1 MSPLLEAQDLR
12 VGYRGKQVLHGVS
25 LVVGQGEIVG
35 LIGHNGSGKS
45 TLLKAMFGLVPVES
59 GEVRFDGASITN
71 RDAAKNAAG
80 GLALVPQAQG
90 LFSELTVAENL
101 RLGGYL
107 VRDPAVLSARRDTV
121 HELFPVLR
129 ERATQIAGSLSGGEQ
144 QMVALGLA
152 LMRAPRAL
160 LLDEP
165 SLGLS
170 PAIIDRVLESVR
182 TVAERLG
189 ASVLIAEQNVRQLF
203 RISDRVYG
211 LKVGRV
217 VVEGTPTDLDAS
229 RLRDLF

>member
-12 VGYRGKQVLHGVS
+12 VGYQGKQVLHGVS

-45 TLLKAMFGLVPVES
+45 TLLKAMFGLVPVEG
-59 GEVRFDGASITN
+59 GEVRFDAVAITN
-71 RDAAKNAAG
+71 RDAAENAG
-80 GLALVPQAQG
+80 KGLALVPQAQG
-90 LFSELTVAENL
+90 IFNELTVAENL

-107 VRDPAVLSARRDTV
+107 IRDPAVFSARRDTV
-121 HELFPVLR
+121 HALFPLLHD
-129 ERATQIAGSLSGGEQ
+129 RAAQIAGSLSGGEQ

-152 LMRAPRAL
+152 LMRSPRVL

-170 PAIIDRVLESVR
+170 PAMIDRVLESVR
-182 TVAERLG
+182 TITERLG

-203 RISDRVYG
+203 RIADRVYG

-217 VVEGTPTDLDAS
+217 VVEGTPADLDAS
-229 RLRDLF
+229 RLREPF

>member
-1 MSPLLEAQDLR
+1 VSPLLEAQDLR

-45 TLLKAMFGLVPVES
+45 TLLKAMFGLVPVEG

-71 RDAAKNAAG
+71 RDAAENAAG

-101 RLGGYL
+101 RFGGYL
-107 VRDPAVLSARRDTV
+107 VRNPAVLSARRDIV
-121 HELFPVLR
+121 HGLFPVLR

-182 TVAERLG
+182 TVVERLG

-217 VVEGTPTDLDAS
+217 VVEGTPADLDAS